1 MTDTRHPIPPPTLPV
16 LPIDPVLPDLLAA
29 LESRGVAVLQAPPGA
44 GKTTR
49 VPLALLDQ
57 AWLGGGKILVL
68 EPRRLAARAAARRMA
83 AMLGESVGET
93 VGYRVRLDT
102 RVGPRT
108 RIEVVTD
115 GLFLRQLQEDPE
127 LPGVGAVLFDE
138 FHERGIDS
146 DLALALVQEARGALR
161 EDLRLVVMSATL
173 DAGPVAAL
181 LGDSARGDAPM
192 VTSQGRAFPVETRHL
207 DAPPPGGRIEDAVA
221 AAIRRALREDTGNAL
236 VFLPGTGEIRR
247 VQSLLEKIDLG
258 GDVVVAP
265 LYGDLSAEAQ
275 DRAIAPAPPGQR
287 KIVLATAIAE
297 TSLTIDG
304 IRIVIDSG
312 LMRVPRF
319 DPRAGMTRLVTVKV
333 SQASAEQRRGRAGR
347 LEPGVCYRLWPEATH
362 KALAPFSAP
371 EILDADLAPL
381 ALELAVWGVADPAA
395 LCWLNPPP
403 APALAQARGLL
414 AGLGAMTA
422 DGAITP
428 HGRRMAGFG
437 VHPRLSHMMLTGRR
451 LGHGALA
458 CLVAALLGERD
469 ILRAAPGFRDAD
481 LRLRVDLLRG
491 EEQGGRG
498 AARGLSLDRGAAQ
511 QALKQAR
518 NWRRQLGLREEAGPT
533 GGDSHAVGPLVALA
547 YPDRIGQRR
556 PGGAPGG
563 VAAQYRLS
571 GGRGAYFQDA
581 EPLSAEEW
589 LAVADL
595 DGAARESRIFLAA
608 PVALAD
614 LEELFADHIR
624 LETIVAWDAREQAV
638 LARRRRMLFAL
649 ILKDERLANPPAGA
663 ITAAMIE
670 GVRALGL
677 EVLPWSDELRS
688 WRTRVAF
695 LRQRE
700 GEEWPD
706 LSDAALLATLEDWL
720 APFLDG
726 VSRRAHLERVDL
738 SNALRALL
746 PWELKNRL
754 DAEAPTHITVP
765 SGSRVPI
772 DYSGDEPVLA
782 VRLQEMFGL
791 AETPRIAGGRV
802 PLLLHLLSPARR
814 PVQVTR
820 DLASF
825 WANAYKAVKADLKG
839 QYPKHYWP
847 DNPLEAEPTARAKPR
862 PR

>member
-1 MTDTRHPIPPPTLPV
+1 MSFPPLPA

-29 LESRGVAVLQAPPGA
+29 LRQRGVAVLQAPPGA

-57 AWLGGGKILVL
+57 PWLKGRKVIVL

-102 RVGPRT
+102 KVGPRT

-115 GLFLRQLQEDPE
+115 GLFLRQLQEDAE
-127 LPGVGAVLFDE
+127 LPAVGAVLFDE

-161 EDLRLVVMSATL
+161 DDLRLVVMSATL
-173 DAGPVAAL
+173 DGAPVAAL
-181 LGDSARGDAPM
+181 LDDAPM
-192 VTSQGRAFPVETRHL
+192 VTSEGRAFPVETRHL
-207 DAPPPGGRIEDAVA
+207 DAPGPGTRIEDAVA
-221 AAIRRALREDTGNAL
+221 ATVRRALREESGNAL
-236 VFLPGTGEIRR
+236 VFLPGAGEIRR
-247 VQSLLEKIDLG
+247 VQTLLEGADPHSGLG
-258 GDVVVAP
+258 PGTIIAP
-265 LYGDLSAEAQ
+265 LYGDLTADAQ
-275 DRAIAPAPPGQR
+275 DRAIAPSPPGTR
-287 KIVLATAIAE
+287 KVVLATPIAE
-297 TSLTIDG
+297 TSLTIEG
-304 IRIVIDSG
+304 IRIVVDGG

-319 DPRAGMTRLVTVKV
+319 DPRSGMTRLVTAKV

-362 KALAPFSAP
+362 KALAPFTAP
-371 EILDADLAPL
+371 EILEADLAPL
-381 ALELAVWGVADPAA
+381 ALELAVWGVADPTTLA
-395 LCWLNPPP
+395 WLDPPP
-403 APALAQARGLL
+403 AASMAQARELL
-414 AGLGAMTA
+414 RELGALNA

-437 VHPRLSHMMLTGRR
+437 VHPRLAHMMLRGKE
-451 LGHGALA
+451 LGLGGLA
-458 CLVAALLGERD
+458 CEVAALLGERD
-469 ILRAAPGFRDAD
+469 IVRAQPGFRDAD
-481 LRLRVDLLRG
+481 LRLRVELLRG
-491 EEQGGRG
+491 LDDEGRIRGAGRG
-498 AARGLSLDRGAAQ
+498 LTVERGGAQ

-518 NWRRQLGLREEAGPT
+518 QWKRQLGAKDD
-533 GGDSHAVGPLVALA
+533 GGDLGATGLLVALA

-556 PGGAPGG
+556 PGGNNAGG
-563 VAAQYRLS
+563 AAAQYRLS
-571 GGRGAYFQDA
+571 NGRGAYFQDA
-581 EPLSAEEW
+581 EPLTAQDW

-595 DGAARESRIFLAA
+595 DGAARESRVFLAA
-608 PVALAD
+608 PVTLAE
-614 LEELFADHIR
+614 LEDTFAEHIR
-624 LETIVAWDAREQAV
+624 TETVVTWDGREQVV

-649 ILKDERLANPPAGA
+649 VLKDERLANPPAETMA
-663 ITAAMIE
+663 AAMLE
-670 GVRALGL
+670 GIREMGL
-677 EVLPWSDELRS
+677 TALPWTDELRK
-688 WRTRVAF
+688 WQARVQF
-695 LRQRE
+695 LRRME

-706 LSDAALLATLEDWL
+706 VSDAALLATLEDWL
-720 APFLDG
+720 APFLNG
-726 VSRRAHLERVDL
+726 ASRRAHLDRVEL
-738 SNALRALL
+738 GNALRGLL
-746 PWELKNRL
+746 PWAMQQRL
-754 DAEAPTHITVP
+754 DKEAPTHVEVP

-772 DYSGDEPVLA
+772 DYAADEPVLA

-802 PLLLHLLSPARR
+802 ALLLHLLSPARR

-862 PR
+862 GR

>member
-1 MTDTRHPIPPPTLPV
+1 MSIPA

-29 LESRGVAVLQAPPGA
+29 LDARGVAVLQAPPGA

-57 AWLGGGKILVL
+57 PWLAGRKVIVL

-83 AMLGESVGET
+83 AMLGEAVGET

-102 RVGPRT
+102 KVGPKT

-127 LPGVGAVLFDE
+127 LPAVGAVLFDE

-161 EDLRLVVMSATL
+161 DDLRLVVMSATL
-173 DAGPVAAL
+173 DGAPVAAL
-181 LGDSARGDAPM
+181 LGDDRGGAPM
-192 VTSQGRAFPVETRHL
+192 VTSEGRAFPVETRHL
-207 DAPPPGGRIEDAVA
+207 DAPAAGTRPDTRIEDAVA
-221 AAIRRALREDTGNAL
+221 ATVRRALREESGNAL
-236 VFLPGTGEIRR
+236 VFLPGAGEIRR
-247 VQSLLEKIDLG
+247 VQSLLEGADLG
-258 GDVVVAP
+258 PNVMIAP
-265 LYGDLSAEAQ
+265 LYGDLTADAQ
-275 DRAIAPAPPGQR
+275 DRAIAPSPPGTR
-287 KIVLATAIAE
+287 KVVLATPIAE
-297 TSLTIDG
+297 TSLTIEG
-304 IRIVIDSG
+304 IRIVVDSG

-319 DPRAGMTRLVTVKV
+319 DPRSGMTRLVTVKV

-362 KALAPFSAP
+362 KALAPFTAP
-371 EILDADLAPL
+371 EIMDADLAPL
-381 ALELAVWGVADPAA
+381 ALELAVWGVADPNTLA
-395 LCWLNPPP
+395 WLDPPP
-403 APALAQARGLL
+403 ASSMAQARELLRELGAL
-414 AGLGAMTA
+414 AG
-422 DGAITP
+422 DGAITA

-437 VHPRLSHMMLTGRR
+437 VHPRLAHMMLKGKE
-451 LGHGALA
+451 LGLGGLA
-458 CLVAALLGERD
+458 CEVAALLGERD
-469 ILRAAPGFRDAD
+469 IIRAQPGFRDAD
-481 LRLRVDLLRG
+481 LRLRVELLRG
-491 EEQGGRG
+491 LDDEGRMRG
-498 AARGLSLDRGAAQ
+498 AGRGLSVERGGAQ
-511 QALKQAR
+511 QALRQAR
-518 NWRRQLGLREEAGPT
+518 QWKRQLSVKDG
-533 GGDSHAVGPLVALA
+533 GGDLGETGLLVALA

-556 PGGAPGG
+556 PGTTTGGA
-563 VAAQYRLS
+563 AAQYRLS
-571 GGRGAYFQDA
+571 NGRGAFFQDA
-581 EPLSAEEW
+581 EPLTAEDW

-608 PVALAD
+608 PVTLAA
-614 LEELFADHIR
+614 LEETFAEHIR
-624 LETIVAWDAREQAV
+624 TETVVAWDSREQAV

-649 ILKDERLANPPAGA
+649 VLKDERLSNPPADKIA
-663 ITAAMIE
+663 AAMLE
-670 GVRALGL
+670 GIRDMGL
-677 EVLPWSDELRS
+677 TALPWTDELRK
-688 WRTRVAF
+688 WQARVSF
-695 LRQRE
+695 LRRME

-706 LSDAALLATLEDWL
+706 VSDAALLAGLEEWL
-720 APFLDG
+720 TPFLDG
-726 VSRRAHLERVDL
+726 VSRRAHLDRVEL
-738 SNALRALL
+738 SNALRGML
-746 PWELKNRL
+746 PWAMQQRL
-754 DAEAPTHITVP
+754 DKEAPTHVEVP

-772 DYSGDEPVLA
+772 DYAGDEPVLA

-862 PR
+862 GR

>member
-1 MTDTRHPIPPPTLPV
+1 MSKPAFPALPP
-16 LPIDPVLPDLLAA
+16 LPIDPVLPALLEA
-29 LESRGVAVLQAPPGA
+29 LDRRGTAVLQAPPGA

-49 VPLALLDQ
+49 VPLALLE
-57 AWLGGGKILVL
+57 AGWLKGRKILVL

-83 AMLGESVGET
+83 SMLGEAVGET

-102 RVGPRT
+102 KIGPKT

-127 LPGVGAVLFDE
+127 LPAVGAVLFDE

-161 EDLRLVVMSATL
+161 DDLRLIVMSATL
-173 DAGPVAAL
+173 DAAPVATL
-181 LGDSARGDAPM
+181 LTDADGPAAM
-192 VTSQGRAFPVETRHL
+192 VTSEGRAYPVETRHL
-207 DAPPPGGRIEDAVA
+207 DAPPQGTRIEDAVA
-221 AAIRRALREDTGNAL
+221 AAVRRALREEPGNAL
-236 VFLPGTGEIRR
+236 VFLPGVGEIRR
-247 VQSLLEKIDLG
+247 VQSLLDQSDLG
-258 GDVVVAP
+258 PNVILAP

-275 DRAIAPAPPGQR
+275 DRAISPTPPGQR
-287 KIVLATAIAE
+287 KIVLATSIAE
-297 TSLTIDG
+297 TSLTIEG
-304 IRIVIDSG
+304 IRIVVDSG

-319 DPRAGMTRLVTVKV
+319 DPRGGMTRLATVKV

-362 KALAPFSAP
+362 KALAPFTTP
-371 EILDADLAPL
+371 EIADADLAPL
-381 ALELAVWGVADPAA
+381 ALELAVWGVSDPAS
-395 LCWLNPPP
+395 LSWLDQPP
-403 APALAQARGLL
+403 AAAMAQARELL
-414 AGLGAMTA
+414 TGLGAL
-422 DGAITP
+422 DKSGAITP

-437 VHPRLSHMMLTGRR
+437 VHPRLAHMMLAGKAM
-451 LGHGALA
+451 GQGALA
-458 CLVAALLGERD
+458 CLIAALLGERD
-469 ILRAAPGFRDAD
+469 IVRSQPGFRDAD

-491 EEQGGRG
+491 EERGGQG
-498 AARGLSLDRGAAQ
+498 AARGLSVDRGGAQ
-511 QALKQAR
+511 QAVKQAR
-518 NWRRQLGLREEAGPT
+518 QWRRQLGVRDDDAMH
-533 GGDSHAVGPLVALA
+533 SNAVGILVALA

-556 PGGAPGG
+556 PGGQPGG

-571 GGRGAYFQDA
+571 GGRGAYFQEA

-589 LAVADL
+589 LAIADL
-595 DGAARESRIFLAA
+595 DGAARDSRIFLAA
-608 PVALAD
+608 PVTLAD
-614 LEELFADHIR
+614 LEESFADDIR
-624 LETIVAWDAREQAV
+624 TETIVAWDAREQMV

-649 ILKDERLANPPAGA
+649 ILKDEKLAKPPADA
-663 ITAAMIE
+663 MTAAMIE
-670 GVRALGL
+670 GIRALGPAC
-677 EVLPWSDELRS
+677 LPWTDELRK
-688 WRTRVAF
+688 WRTRVMF
-695 LRQRE
+695 LRARE
-700 GEEWPD
+700 GDAHNWPD
-706 LSDAALLATLEDWL
+706 LSDAALMDGLEEWL

-726 VSRRAHLERVDL
+726 VSRRAHLERIDL
-738 SNALRALL
+738 SSALRALL
-746 PWELKNRL
+746 PWELRTRL
-754 DAEAPTHITVP
+754 DAEAPTHVEVP
-765 SGSRVPI
+765 SGSRIPI
-772 DYSGDEPVLA
+772 DYDGEEPVLA

-862 PR
+862 GR

>member
-1 MTDTRHPIPPPTLPV
+1 MSKPAFPA
-16 LPIDPVLPDLLAA
+16 LPIDPVLPALLEA
-29 LESRGVAVLQAPPGA
+29 LDSRGTAVLQAPPGA

-49 VPLALLDQ
+49 VPLALLDA
-57 AWLGGGKILVL
+57 AWLKGRKILVL

-83 AMLGESVGET
+83 SMLGEAVGET

-102 RVGPRT
+102 KIGPKT

-127 LPGVGAVLFDE
+127 LPAVGAVLFDE

-161 EDLRLVVMSATL
+161 DDLRLVVMSATL
-173 DAGPVAAL
+173 DAAPVATL
-181 LGDSARGDAPM
+181 LADADGPAAM
-192 VTSQGRAFPVETRHL
+192 VTSEGRAYPVETHHL
-207 DAPPPGGRIEDAVA
+207 DAPTQGTRIEDAVA
-221 AAIRRALREDTGNAL
+221 AAVRRALREEPGNAL
-236 VFLPGTGEIRR
+236 VFLPGVGEIRR
-247 VQSLLEKIDLG
+247 VQSLLDQSDLG
-258 GDVVVAP
+258 PNTVIAP

-275 DRAIAPAPPGQR
+275 DRAIAPTPPGQR
-287 KIVLATAIAE
+287 RIVLATSIAE
-297 TSLTIDG
+297 TSLTIEG
-304 IRIVIDSG
+304 IRIVVDSG

-319 DPRAGMTRLVTVKV
+319 DPRGGMTRLATVKV

-362 KALAPFSAP
+362 KALAPFTTP
-371 EILDADLAPL
+371 EIADADLAPL
-381 ALELAVWGVADPAA
+381 ALELAVWGVSDPAS
-395 LCWLNPPP
+395 LSWLDQPPT
-403 APALAQARGLL
+403 AAMAQARELL
-414 AGLGAMTA
+414 TGLGAL
-422 DGAITP
+422 DKSGAITP

-437 VHPRLSHMMLTGRR
+437 VHPRLAHMMLAGKAM
-451 LGHGALA
+451 GQGALA

-469 ILRAAPGFRDAD
+469 IVRSQPGFRDAD

-491 EEQGGRG
+491 EERGGQG
-498 AARGLSLDRGAAQ
+498 AARGLSVDRGGAQ
-511 QALKQAR
+511 QAVKQAR
-518 NWRRQLGLREEAGPT
+518 QWRRQLGVRDDDAM
-533 GGDSHAVGPLVALA
+533 DSHAVGILVALA

-556 PGGAPGG
+556 PGGQPGG

-589 LAVADL
+589 LAIANL

-608 PVALAD
+608 PVTLAD
-614 LEELFADHIR
+614 LEESFADDIR
-624 LETIVAWDAREQAV
+624 SETIVAWDAREQMV

-649 ILKDERLANPPAGA
+649 ILKDEKLAKPPADA
-663 ITAAMIE
+663 MTAAMIE
-670 GVRALGL
+670 GIRALGPAC
-677 EVLPWSDELRS
+677 LPWTDELRK
-688 WRTRVAF
+688 WRTRVMF
-695 LRQRE
+695 LRARE
-700 GEEWPD
+700 GDVWPD
-706 LSDAALLATLEDWL
+706 LSDAALMDGLEEWL

-726 VSRRAHLERVDL
+726 VSRRAHLERIDL
-738 SNALRALL
+738 SSALRALL
-746 PWELKNRL
+746 PWELRTRL
-754 DAEAPTHITVP
+754 DAEAPTHVEVP
-765 SGSRVPI
+765 SGSRIPI
-772 DYSGDEPVLA
+772 DYDGEEPVLA

-862 PR
+862 GR

>member
-1 MTDTRHPIPPPTLPV
+1 MSIPP

-29 LESRGVAVLQAPPGA
+29 LSRRGVAVLQAPPGA

-57 AWLGGGKILVL
+57 PWLKGRKVIVL

-83 AMLGESVGET
+83 AMLGENVGET

-102 RVGPRT
+102 RVGPKT

-115 GLFLRQLQEDPE
+115 GLFLRQLQEDAE
-127 LPGVGAVLFDE
+127 LPAVGAVLFDE

-161 EDLRLVVMSATL
+161 DDLRLVVMSATL
-173 DAGPVAAL
+173 DGAPVAAL
-181 LGDSARGDAPM
+181 IGDAAGDAPM
-192 VTSQGRAFPVETRHL
+192 VTSEGRAFPVETWHL
-207 DAPPPGGRIEDAVA
+207 DAPAPGTRMEEAVA
-221 AAIRRALREDTGNAL
+221 ATIRRALREEHGNAL
-236 VFLPGTGEIRR
+236 VFLPGAGEIRR
-247 VQSLLEKIDLG
+247 VQSLLESAGLG
-258 GDVVVAP
+258 PEVLIAP
-265 LYGDLSAEAQ
+265 LYGDLTADAQ
-275 DRAIAPAPPGQR
+275 DRAIAPSPPGTR
-287 KIVLATAIAE
+287 KIVLATPIAE
-297 TSLTIDG
+297 TSLTIEG
-304 IRIVIDSG
+304 IRIVVDGG

-319 DPRAGMTRLVTVKV
+319 DPRSGMTRLVTAKV

-362 KALAPFSAP
+362 KALAPFTAP
-371 EILDADLAPL
+371 EILEADLAPL
-381 ALELAVWGVADPAA
+381 ALELAVWGVADPGTLA
-395 LCWLNPPP
+395 WLDPPP
-403 APALAQARGLL
+403 AGSMAQARELL
-414 AGLGAMTA
+414 RELGALTE

-437 VHPRLSHMMLTGRR
+437 VHPRLAHMMLKGKE
-451 LGHGALA
+451 LGLGGLA
-458 CLVAALLGERD
+458 CEVAALLGERD
-469 ILRAAPGFRDAD
+469 IVRAQPGFRDAD
-481 LRLRVDLLRG
+481 LRLRVELLRG
-491 EEQGGRG
+491 LDDEGRLRGAGRG
-498 AARGLSLDRGAAQ
+498 LTVERGGAQ

-518 NWRRQLGLREEAGPT
+518 QWKRQLGVKDG
-533 GGDSHAVGPLVALA
+533 GGDLSATGLLVALA

-556 PGGAPGG
+556 PGGNNAGG
-563 VAAQYRLS
+563 AAAQYRLS
-571 GGRGAYFQDA
+571 NGRGAYFQDA
-581 EPLSAEEW
+581 EPLTAQDW

-595 DGAARESRIFLAA
+595 DGAARESRVFLAA
-608 PVALAD
+608 PVTLA
-614 LEELFADHIR
+614 ELDETFAEHIR
-624 LETIVAWDAREQAV
+624 TETFVTWDGREQAV

-649 ILKDERLANPPAGA
+649 VLKDERLAKPPAEA
-663 ITAAMIE
+663 MAAAMLE
-670 GVRALGL
+670 GIREMGL
-677 EVLPWSDELRS
+677 TALPWTDELRK
-688 WRTRVAF
+688 WQARVQF
-695 LRQRE
+695 LRRRE

-706 LSDAALLATLEDWL
+706 VSDAALLATLEDWL
-720 APFLDG
+720 APFLNG
-726 VSRRAHLERVDL
+726 ASRRAHLDRVEL
-738 SNALRALL
+738 GNALRGLL
-746 PWELKNRL
+746 PWAMQQRL
-754 DAEAPTHITVP
+754 DKEAPTHVEVP

-772 DYSGDEPVLA
+772 DYTADEPVLA

-802 PLLLHLLSPARR
+802 ALLLHLLSPARR

-862 PR
+862 GR

>member
-1 MTDTRHPIPPPTLPV
+1 MSFPPLPALPA

-29 LESRGVAVLQAPPGA
+29 LAERGVAVLQAPPGA

-57 AWLGGGKILVL
+57 PWLKGRKVIVL

-102 RVGPRT
+102 KVGPKT

-115 GLFLRQLQEDPE
+115 GLFLRQLQEDAE
-127 LPGVGAVLFDE
+127 LPAVGAVLFDE

-161 EDLRLVVMSATL
+161 DDLRLVVMSATL
-173 DAGPVAAL
+173 DGAPVAAL
-181 LGDSARGDAPM
+181 LDNAPM
-192 VTSQGRAFPVETRHL
+192 VTSEGRAFPVETRHL
-207 DAPPPGGRIEDAVA
+207 DAPAPGTRIEEAVA
-221 AAIRRALREDTGNAL
+221 ATVRRALREESGNAL
-236 VFLPGTGEIRR
+236 VFLPGAGEIRR
-247 VQSLLEKIDLG
+247 VQSLLEGADLG
-258 GDVVVAP
+258 PNLLIAP
-265 LYGDLSAEAQ
+265 LYGDLTADAQ
-275 DRAIAPAPPGQR
+275 DRAIAPSPPGTR
-287 KIVLATAIAE
+287 KVVLATPIAE
-297 TSLTIDG
+297 TSLTIEG
-304 IRIVIDSG
+304 IRIVVDGG

-319 DPRAGMTRLVTVKV
+319 DPRSGMTRLVTAKV

-362 KALAPFSAP
+362 KALAPFTAP
-371 EILDADLAPL
+371 EILEADLAPL
-381 ALELAVWGVADPAA
+381 ALELAVWGVADPTTLA
-395 LCWLNPPP
+395 WLDPPP
-403 APALAQARGLL
+403 AASMAQARELL
-414 AGLGAMTA
+414 RELGALNA

-437 VHPRLSHMMLTGRR
+437 VHPRLAHMMLKGKE
-451 LGHGALA
+451 LGLGGLA
-458 CLVAALLGERD
+458 CEVAALLGERD
-469 ILRAAPGFRDAD
+469 IVRAQPGFRDAD
-481 LRLRVDLLRG
+481 LRLRVELLRG
-491 EEQGGRG
+491 LDDEGRIRGAGRG
-498 AARGLSLDRGAAQ
+498 LTVERGGAQ

-518 NWRRQLGLREEAGPT
+518 QWKRQLGAKDG
-533 GGDSHAVGPLVALA
+533 GGDLGATGLLVALA

-556 PGGAPGG
+556 PGGSNAGG
-563 VAAQYRLS
+563 AAAQYRLS
-571 GGRGAYFQDA
+571 NGRGAYFQDA
-581 EPLSAEEW
+581 EPLTAQDW

-595 DGAARESRIFLAA
+595 DGAARESRVFLAA
-608 PVALAD
+608 PVTLAE
-614 LEELFADHIR
+614 LEETFAEHIR
-624 LETIVAWDAREQAV
+624 TETLVTWDGREQVV

-649 ILKDERLANPPAGA
+649 VLKDERLANPPAEA
-663 ITAAMIE
+663 MAAAMLE
-670 GVRALGL
+670 GIREMGL
-677 EVLPWSDELRS
+677 AALPWTDELRK
-688 WRTRVAF
+688 WQARVQF
-695 LRQRE
+695 LRRME

-706 LSDAALLATLEDWL
+706 VSDAALLATLEDWL
-720 APFLDG
+720 APFLNG
-726 VSRRAHLERVDL
+726 ASRRAHLDRVEL
-738 SNALRALL
+738 GNALRGLL
-746 PWELKNRL
+746 PWAMQQRL
-754 DAEAPTHITVP
+754 DKEAPTHVEVP

-772 DYSGDEPVLA
+772 DYGADEPVLA

-802 PLLLHLLSPARR
+802 ALLLHLLSPARR

-825 WANAYKAVKADLKG
+825 WANAYRAVKADLKG

-862 PR
+862 GR

>member
-1 MTDTRHPIPPPTLPV
+1 MTQPTFSA
-16 LPIDPVLPDLLAA
+16 LPIDPVLPALLDA
-29 LESRGVAVLQAPPGA
+29 LDSRGMAVLQAPPGA

-49 VPLALLDQ
+49 VPLALLD
-57 AWLGGGKILVL
+57 AGWLQGRKILVL

-83 AMLGESVGET
+83 AMLGEAVGET

-102 RVGPRT
+102 KIGPRT

-127 LPGVGAVLFDE
+127 LPAVGAVLFDE

-161 EDLRLVVMSATL
+161 DDLRLVVMSATL

-181 LGDSARGDAPM
+181 LADAGGDAPM
-192 VTSQGRAFPVETRHL
+192 VTSAGRAHPVDTRHL
-207 DAPPPGGRIEDAVA
+207 DAPAPGSRIEDAVA
-221 AAIRRALREDTGNAL
+221 AAVRRALREEPGSAL
-236 VFLPGTGEIRR
+236 VFLPGVGEIRR
-247 VQSLLEKIDLG
+247 VQSLLEQSDLG
-258 GDVVVAP
+258 PGTVIAP

-275 DRAIAPAPPGQR
+275 DRAISPTAPGTR
-287 KIVLATAIAE
+287 KIVLATSIAE
-297 TSLTIDG
+297 TSLTIEG
-304 IRIVIDSG
+304 IRIVVDSG
-312 LMRVPRF
+312 LMRAPRF
-319 DPRAGMTRLVTVKV
+319 DPRGGMTRLATVKV

-362 KALAPFSAP
+362 RALAPFTTP
-371 EILDADLAPL
+371 EIQDADLAPL
-381 ALELAVWGVADPAA
+381 ALELAVWGVSDPATLA
-395 LCWLNPPP
+395 WLDPPP
-403 APALAQARGLL
+403 AAALAQARELL
-414 AGLGAMTA
+414 TGLGAL
-422 DGAITP
+422 DQKGAITA

-437 VHPRLSHMMLTGRR
+437 VHPRLSHMMLAGKA
-451 LGHGALA
+451 LGQGALA

-469 ILRAAPGFRDAD
+469 IVRAQQGFRDAD

-491 EEQGGRG
+491 EERGGQG
-498 AARGLSLDRGAAQ
+498 AARGLSVDRGGAQ
-511 QALKQAR
+511 QAIKQAR
-518 NWRRQLGLREEAGPT
+518 TWRRQLGVRDDDAM
-533 GGDSHAVGPLVALA
+533 DSNAVGLLVALA

-556 PGGAPGG
+556 PDGAPGG

-571 GGRGAYFQDA
+571 GGRGAYFQAA
-581 EPLSAEEW
+581 EPLSAEDW
-589 LAVADL
+589 LAIADL

-608 PVALAD
+608 PVSLAE
-614 LEELFADHIR
+614 LEDSFADDIR
-624 LETIVAWDAREQAV
+624 SETIIAWDAREQAV
-638 LARRRRMLFAL
+638 LARRRRRLFAL
-649 ILKDERLANPPAGA
+649 ILKDEKLAKPPAEA
-663 ITAAMIE
+663 MTAAMIE
-670 GVRALGL
+670 GIRAMGPAC
-677 EVLPWSDELRS
+677 LPWTDELRK
-688 WRTRVAF
+688 WQTRVAF

-700 GEEWPD
+700 GDEWPD
-706 LSDAALLATLEDWL
+706 LSDAALMDGLEDWL

-726 VSRRAHLERVDL
+726 VSRRAHLDRIDL
-738 SNALRALL
+738 SSALRALL
-746 PWELKNRL
+746 PWSLKTRL
-754 DAEAPTHITVP
+754 DAEAPTHVEVP
-765 SGSRVPI
+765 SGSRIPI
-772 DYSGDEPVLA
+772 DYDGEEPVLA

-862 PR
+862 GR

>member
-1 MTDTRHPIPPPTLPV
+1 MSIPAGLPP

-29 LESRGVAVLQAPPGA
+29 LAGRGVAVLQAPPGA

-57 AWLGGGKILVL
+57 PWLKGRKVIVL

-102 RVGPRT
+102 KVGPKT

-115 GLFLRQLQEDPE
+115 GLFLRQLQEDAE
-127 LPGVGAVLFDE
+127 LPAVGAVLFDE

-161 EDLRLVVMSATL
+161 DDLRLVVMSATL
-173 DAGPVAAL
+173 DGAPVAAL
-181 LGDSARGDAPM
+181 LADEAGHAPM
-192 VTSQGRAFPVETRHL
+192 VTSEGRAYPVETRHL
-207 DAPPPGGRIEDAVA
+207 DAPAAGTRIEDAVA
-221 AAIRRALREDTGNAL
+221 ATVRRALREESGNAL
-236 VFLPGTGEIRR
+236 VFLPGAGEIRR
-247 VQSLLEKIDLG
+247 VQSLLESADLG
-258 GDVVVAP
+258 PNLLIAP
-265 LYGDLSAEAQ
+265 LYGDLTADAQ
-275 DRAIAPAPPGQR
+275 DRAIAPSPPGTR
-287 KIVLATAIAE
+287 KVVLATPIAE
-297 TSLTIDG
+297 TSLTIEG
-304 IRIVIDSG
+304 IRIVVDSG

-319 DPRAGMTRLVTVKV
+319 DPRSGMTRLVTAKV

-347 LEPGVCYRLWPEATH
+347 LEPGVCYRLWPETTH
-362 KALAPFSAP
+362 KALAPFTAP

-381 ALELAVWGVADPAA
+381 ALELAVWGVADANA
-395 LCWLNPPP
+395 LAWLDPPP
-403 APALAQARGLL
+403 AASMAQARELL
-414 AGLGAMTA
+414 RELGALT
-422 DGAITP
+422 DEGAITA

-437 VHPRLSHMMLTGRR
+437 VHPRLAHMMLKGKE
-451 LGHGALA
+451 LGLGGLA
-458 CLVAALLGERD
+458 CEVAALLGERD
-469 ILRAAPGFRDAD
+469 IIRAQPGFRDAD
-481 LRLRVDLLRG
+481 LRLRVELLRG
-491 EEQGGRG
+491 LDDDGRMRG
-498 AARGLSLDRGAAQ
+498 AGRGLSVERGGAQ

-518 NWRRQLGLREEAGPT
+518 QWKRQLGERDGGGELGDT
-533 GGDSHAVGPLVALA
+533 GLLVALA

-556 PGGAPGG
+556 PGGNAGG
-563 VAAQYRLS
+563 AAAQYRLS
-571 GGRGAYFQDA
+571 NGRGAFFQDA
-581 EPLSAEEW
+581 EPLTAQDW

-608 PVALAD
+608 PVTLAE
-614 LEELFADHIR
+614 LEETFAEHIR
-624 LETIVAWDAREQAV
+624 TETVVAWDGREQAV

-649 ILKDERLANPPAGA
+649 VLKDERLANPPADVIA
-663 ITAAMIE
+663 AAMLE
-670 GVRALGL
+670 GIREMGL
-677 EVLPWSDELRS
+677 TALPWTDELRK
-688 WRTRVAF
+688 WQARVQF
-695 LRQRE
+695 LRRME

-706 LSDAALLATLEDWL
+706 VSDAALLDTMEEWL
-720 APFLDG
+720 MPFLNG
-726 VSRRAHLERVDL
+726 ASRRAHLDRVEL
-738 SNALRALL
+738 SNALRGLL
-746 PWELKNRL
+746 PWAMQQRL
-754 DAEAPTHITVP
+754 DKEAPTHVEVP

-791 AETPRIAGGRV
+791 AETPRIAGGRTA
-802 PLLLHLLSPARR
+802 LLLHLLSPARR

-862 PR
+862 GR

>member
-1 MTDTRHPIPPPTLPV
+1 MTATALPP
-16 LPIDPVLPDLLAA
+16 LPIDPVLPA
-29 LESRGVAVLQAPPGA
+29 LVTALDDRGSAVLQAPPGA

-49 VPLALLDQ
+49 VPLALLDRP
-57 AWLGGGKILVL
+57 WLAGRKIVVL

-83 AMLGESVGET
+83 AMLGEEVGET

-102 RVGPRT
+102 RVGPKT

-127 LPGVGAVLFDE
+127 LPAIGAVLFDE

-161 EDLRLVVMSATL
+161 DDLRLVVMSATL
-173 DAGPVAAL
+173 DGGPVAAL
-181 LGDSARGDAPM
+181 LDDGLGGAPM
-192 VTSQGRAFPVETRHL
+192 VTSEGRAFPVETRHL
-207 DAPPPGGRIEDAVA
+207 DAPPPGTRIEEAVA
-221 AAIRRALREDTGNAL
+221 AAVRRALREESGNAL

-247 VQSLLEKIDLG
+247 VQSLLEQSDLG
-258 GDVVVAP
+258 PGTLIAP
-265 LYGDLSAEAQ
+265 LYGDLSADAQ
-275 DRAIAPAPPGQR
+275 DRAIAPGPPGTR

-297 TSLTIDG
+297 TSLTIEG
-304 IRIVIDSG
+304 IRIVVDSG

-319 DPRAGMTRLVTVKV
+319 DPRSGMTRLVTVKV

-362 KALAPFSAP
+362 KALAPFTAP

-395 LCWLNPPP
+395 LAWLDPPP
-403 APALAQARGLL
+403 AAAMAQARTLL
-414 AGLGAMTA
+414 DELGAL
-422 DGAITP
+422 DGKGAITA

-437 VHPRLSHMMLTGRR
+437 VHPRLSHMMLKGKE
-451 LGHGALA
+451 LGIGALA
-458 CLVAALLGERD
+458 CEVAALLGERD
-469 ILRAAPGFRDAD
+469 IVRAQPGFRDAD
-481 LRLRVDLLRG
+481 LRLRIDLLRG
-491 EEQGGRG
+491 LEGGGRG
-498 AARGLSLDRGAAQ
+498 GSGRGATGRGLALDRGGAQ

-518 NWRRQLGLREEAGPT
+518 TWQRQLGVRGGGSDTAAT
-533 GGDSHAVGPLVALA
+533 GLLVAFA

-556 PGGAPGG
+556 PGGGAGG
-563 VAAQYRLS
+563 AAAQYRLS
-571 GGRGAYFQDA
+571 GGRGAFFQEA

-589 LAVADL
+589 LAIADL

-608 PVALAD
+608 PLTLAE
-614 LEELFADHIR
+614 LEESFADRIR
-624 LETIVAWDAREQAV
+624 SETLVAWDGREQLV

-649 ILKDERLANPPAGA
+649 ILKDERLANPPADA
-663 ITAAMIE
+663 VAAAMVQ
-670 GVRALGL
+670 GVRELGL
-677 EVLPWSDELRS
+677 ACLPWSDELRK
-688 WRTRVAF
+688 WQARVGF
-695 LRQRE
+695 LRRRE
-700 GEEWPD
+700 GVEWPD
-706 LSDAALLATLEDWL
+706 VSDAALLETLEDWL
-720 APFLDG
+720 LPYLDG
-726 VSRRAHLERVDL
+726 VTRRAHLERIDL
-738 SNALRALL
+738 SNALRNLL
-746 PWELKNRL
+746 PWEMKARL
-754 DAEAPTHITVP
+754 DAEAPTHVEVP

-772 DYSGDEPVLA
+772 DYDGEEPVLA

-862 PR
+862 GR